1 MKIKDFDILIEK
13 MENTWTQIRDTEEK
27 MGKITEES
35 GEWTRTL
42 DPLSGYHYF
51 YNKKSGETFWDEEE
65 YLSPKPNDNQFN
77 RISLINP
84 CEHQETMEETIE
96 RLLPEVKRAK
106 QQFEDLNPKIL
117 RHETNTQKTINKTSS
132 PDKVE
137 KSRPLGK
144 YEMMSLEDF
153 YPIKRC
159 SGFLSESDT
168 LDDLFSES
176 NKKKEKEKK
185 TFILENESSENSETK
200 TKSKMK
206 SKTEIKEGILLEIFG
221 NAVENALETIIDQKR
236 KLSLNRMPS
245 TTVTEVAE
253 VAEVARGE
261 FGIKVY
267 DEDEPLTEK
276 KLQTCQKT
284 EDEKISNNTK
294 KMMSLHRNFSKREEY
309 AKILEDCNI
318 EPNIYDGSLKIM
330 SDFSRCETNDNK
342 DFPRINSES
351 YVDTVEIIP
360 GIFAKDEIKRYE
372 GYLLG
377 DISIMVTSKKIYK
390 KWSQRFFTFQE
401 SKLKL
406 WKRKDFFDHGYPADQ
421 TISMK
426 NIKVVTDVRKNTY
439 ETKKTKND
447 IIDNTRYCFELIRGK
462 TEKGTKE
469 LSKYKISLVLSGKDM
484 RSLQELNTDMK
495 MVTLFNCK

>member
-1 MKIKDFDILIEK
+1 

-42 DPLSGYHYF
+42 DHLSGFHYF
-51 YNKKSGETFWDEEE
+51 YNKTTGETFWDEEE
-65 YLSPKPNDNQFN
+65 YQSPKPNVNQFN

-106 QQFEDLNPKIL
+106 RQFEDLNPKIL
-117 RHETNTQKTINKTSS
+117 RHETNAQKTINNTSS
-132 PDKVE
+132 PGKVE
-137 KSRPLGK
+137 KHRTLGK

-153 YPIKRC
+153 DPIKRC
-159 SGFLSESDT
+159 SGSLSESDT

-176 NKKKEKEKK
+176 NNKKVKDIISGEINAEK
-185 TFILENESSENSETK
+185 T
-200 TKSKMK
+200 
-206 SKTEIKEGILLEIFG
+206 KTEIKEGILLEIFG

-245 TTVTEVAE
+245 QSSTEITEVTEVD
-253 VAEVARGE
+253 RGE
-261 FGIKVY
+261 VDRGEIGNKVY
-267 DEDEPLTEK
+267 DEDEAITEK

-318 EPNIYDGSLKIM
+318 EPNIYDGSLKKM
-330 SDFSRCETNDNK
+330 SEFSRCETNGNK
-342 DFPRINSES
+342 DFPRIDSES

-469 LSKYKISLVLSGKDM
+469 LSKYKISLILSGKDM
-484 RSLQELNTDMK
+484 RNLQELNTDMK

>member
-27 MGKITEES
+27 MCKITGES

-42 DPLSGYHYF
+42 DHLTGYHYF
-51 YNKKSGETFWDEEE
+51 YNKTTGETLWDEEE
-65 YLSPKPNDNQFN
+65 YKKPMETDNRFN
-77 RISLINP
+77 SISFINP
-84 CEHQETMEETIE
+84 CEHRETMEETIE
-96 RLLPEVKRAK
+96 RLAPESLRAK
-106 QQFEDLNPKIL
+106 RRFADLNPKIL
-117 RHETNTQKTINKTSS
+117 TQVSNPQKSLKKTSTTEEN
-132 PDKVE
+132 E
-137 KSRPLGK
+137 KPRALGK

-153 YPIKRC
+153 DPIKRC
-159 SGFLSESDT
+159 SGSVSESDT

-176 NKKKEKEKK
+176 NKKKVKDIISGEINAEK
-185 TFILENESSENSETK
+185 TK
-200 TKSKMK
+200 T
-206 SKTEIKEGILLEIFG
+206 ELKEGILLEIFG
-221 NAVENALETIIDQKR
+221 NAVENALESIIDQKR

-245 TTVTEVAE
+245 QSSTEITEVTEVAR
-253 VAEVARGE
+253 AEVARAEVAGDKI
-261 FGIKVY
+261 GIKVNG
-267 DEDEPLTEK
+267 ECEANTEK
-276 KLQTCQKT
+276 KLQTCKKT

-330 SDFSRCETNDNK
+330 SDFSRCETNNNK
-342 DFPRINSES
+342 DFSRIDSEP